1 MTEDEKYYMQEVS
14 KLNKEVNQL
23 TKKLALRDCS
33 IILLVIFLG
42 LLLYGYILM
51 QGKLTDMSEE
61 VTYYQ
66 ELYEESL

>member
-42 LLLYGYILM
+42 LLLYGYVLM

>member
-33 IILLVIFLG
+33 IFLLVVFLG
-42 LLLYGYILM
+42 LLLYGYVLM

>member
-33 IILLVIFLG
+33 IFLLVVFLG
-42 LLLYGYILM
+42 LLLYGYVLM
-51 QGKLTDMSEE
+51 QGKLTDMSKE

>member
-23 TKKLALRDCS
+23 TKKLSLRNCS
-33 IILLVIFLG
+33 IFLLVVFLG
-42 LLLYGYILM
+42 LLLYGYVLM

>member
-23 TKKLALRDCS
+23 TKKLALRNCS
-33 IILLVIFLG
+33 IFLLVVFLG
-42 LLLYGYILM
+42 LLLYGYVLM